1 MKHEHKKT
9 PETTGK
15 VFTLRFSKT
24 VTALAIG
31 ALALSIL
38 GVAVSVWRIAK
49 FGLHGVNDWLQSPF
63 LILIC
68 IFCVV
73 LVASILARSRYIV
86 TDEYFITQFGFIRS
100 KFSIKE
106 ITSVELDSDTKK
118 LTVYMGETQ
127 FFVLSADVRQNDAL
141 VTALREKNS
150 DIEFTFTLAEKNEN
164 E

>member
-1 MKHEHKKT
+1 M
-9 PETTGK
+9 
-15 VFTLRFSKT
+15 
-24 VTALAIG
+24 
-31 ALALSIL
+31 
-38 GVAVSVWRIAK
+38 
-49 FGLHGVNDWLQSPF
+49 
-63 LILIC
+63 
-68 IFCVV
+68 
-73 LVASILARSRYIV
+73 VASILARSRYIV